1 MKRITT
7 PSNIYSQN
15 LADLESNHQKK
26 SREIQKEISELEK
39 QIYSIDEKIKQ
50 LITLKQS
57 QLCDQKQYEK
67 EYDAIVESQ
76 ENRENEIQ
84 NIIASGIKE
93 VGDKTEIEVRFFSEF
108 MRSNEESVV
117 DNCDIEVL
125 IFYPENESKNETVS
139 ITGELITY
147 PKKQSVEF
155 NENHLTPLKNK
166 VPKWQIKELTD
177 LINAHYNNPNNWW
190 ENE

>member
-26 SREIQKEISELEK
+26 SQEIHKEISELEK
-39 QIYSIDEKIKQ
+39 QIYSIDSKIKQ
-50 LITLKQS
+50 LIALKQS

-84 NIIASGIKE
+84 NII
-93 VGDKTEIEVRFFSEF
+93 D
-108 MRSNEESVV
+108 
-117 DNCDIEVL
+117 
-125 IFYPENESKNETVS
+125 
-139 ITGELITY
+139 
-147 PKKQSVEF
+147 
-155 NENHLTPLKNK
+155 
-166 VPKWQIKELTD
+166 
-177 LINAHYNNPNNWW
+177 
-190 ENE
+190 